1 MTKHELS
8 QIYYLD
14 KELKQWKRLLQQEQL
29 GSEIKPQ
36 QITGLPSGN
45 GKSDITANKA
55 IKISNMEQIINGIM
69 ANIQIKK
76 ERIMTYIITIDDSF
90 IRQIM
95 LNRHV
100 ELMSWCRVANE
111 IGGGNTA
118 DSVRMAHQ
126 RFFEKN

>member
-14 KELKQWKRLLQQEQL
+14 KELKQWKRLLQQEQS

-55 IKISNMEQIINGIM
+55 IKISNMEQIISGIM
-69 ANIQIKK
+69 ANIQIQK

-90 IRQIM
+90 KIGRA
-95 LNRHV
+95 
-100 ELMSWCRVANE
+100 SCRERV
-111 IGGGNTA
+111 
-118 DSVRMAHQ
+118 
-126 RFFEKN
+126 